1 MAWRRMRFKEKL
13 VFVEVGD
20 DGAPLVREGRAT
32 MKYKEN
38 DERTYRPSPANL
50 RADDNLSLDLP
61 VPAVSSTRRA
71 PADGAQS
78 VPADPADKDV
88 INAWTDG
95 GCIGNP
101 GPAGIGWLIVF
112 PDGRRMQAG
121 EPLGEGTNNIAELTA
136 VQRVLEAVPDRTVPL
151 RIHTDSSYAI
161 GMLTMGWK
169 AKQNGELVARIRRLL
184 AAFSDVRMIKVKGHA
199 GHAENELVDRLA
211 NDAARTRQR
220 Q

>member
-1 MAWRRMRFKEKL
+1 MAWRRMRFKDKL

-32 MKYKEN
+32 MKYRED

-61 VPAVSSTRRA
+61 VPAVSSTRRV
-71 PADGAQS
+71 PDGGTQS
-78 VPADPADKDV
+78 VPVDPADKDV

-112 PDGRRMQAG
+112 PDGRRVQAG

-184 AAFSDVRMIKVKGHA
+184 AAFPDVRMIKVKGHA

-211 NDAARTRQR
+211 NDAARTGQR

>member
-1 MAWRRMRFKEKL
+1 MRFKDKL

-32 MKYKEN
+32 MKYRED

-61 VPAVSSTRRA
+61 VPAVSSTRRV
-71 PADGAQS
+71 PDGGTQS
-78 VPADPADKDV
+78 VPVDPADKDV

-112 PDGRRMQAG
+112 PDGRRVQAG

-184 AAFSDVRMIKVKGHA
+184 AAFPDVRMIKVKGHA

-211 NDAARTRQR
+211 NDAARTGQR